1 MAMDHDIAAMY
12 GTPSASTEDQ
22 EKVAE
27 AQLFSKLAA
36 ENDINLAE
44 LTDEQVTALYN
55 HTFDK
60 EAGAAPEAAPEG
72 DLEPAVDDETAKVA
86 AAAEQE
92 FVAKQ
97 EWQEKVAEADKLGRI
112 MAHSYVQEMNEIA
125 AAQGGHAK
133 VAGEM
138 PAAFAANAEKK
149 KEEGGEGKKCEKCGK
164 SDCDCPAAKDGDKE
178 ASAIDQLAGRH
189 AVELAKTA
197 GFDEEEAIQRIS
209 SVMTLGL
216 CAQSEKTASATSLE
230 DTIHIRGLE
239 HLEAAGYQVT
249 WEEAK

>member
-1 MAMDHDIAAMY
+1 MAMDQDIAAMY

-27 AQLFSKLAA
+27 AQLFAKLAA

-44 LTDEQVTALYN
+44 LTDEQVAELYT
-55 HTFDK
+55 HTFAK
-60 EAGAAPEAAPEG
+60 QAEAAPEG
-72 DLEPAVDDETAKVA
+72 DLEPAADDETAKVA

-92 FVAKQ
+92 FAAKQ

-125 AAQGGHAK
+125 SAQGGHAK

-149 KEEGGEGKKCEKCGK
+149 EEGGGEDKKCEKCGK
-164 SDCDCPAAKDGDKE
+164 SDCDCAAAKDGDKE

-189 AVELAKTA
+189 AVELAKEA
-197 GFDEEEAIQRIS
+197 GFDEEEAIQRVS

-216 CAQSEKTASATSLE
+216 CAPSEKTASATSLE

-239 HLEAAGYQVT
+239 HLEAAGYPVT